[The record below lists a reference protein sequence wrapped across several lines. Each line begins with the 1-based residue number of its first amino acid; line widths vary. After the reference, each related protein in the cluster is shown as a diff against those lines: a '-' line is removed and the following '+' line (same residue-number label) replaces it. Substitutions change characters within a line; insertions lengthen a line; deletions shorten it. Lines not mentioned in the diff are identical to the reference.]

1 MGQGFNE
8 CHRLVRTETMHYLN
22 DATLQRYKDA
32 DVKYVQ
38 ILAAKDER
46 TCDICGGYHEKVY
59 PIEECVHVPLHANC
73 RCTIIPVTDEKLI
86 AAYEKNHP
94 DELESDIGQK
104 IVDHITGI
112 SKQRKM
118 FEQKVKNINDIRVR
132 TLLTQSLERTT
143 IKRAKGRKSKY
154 SASEKTVYLAKN
166 AKVDTLAHEL
176 FHEIDDAYGLIEN
189 GLLSK
194 SVISDYNKLQNLA
207 KGYGKSIEEML
218 YSRYPKAFRK
228 DTEKLALK
236 EEYRGISDILNGM
249 SSGEIN
255 LGYWHDKEYWK
266 KTGRVEAES
275 FAQFG
280 RALYGGNPEVLDM
293 FKSLFPNSYDEVS
306 GRIERLIK

>member
-1 MGQGFNE
+1 
-8 CHRLVRTETMHYLN
+8 
-22 DATLQRYKDA
+22 
-32 DVKYVQ
+32 
-38 ILAAKDER
+38 
-46 TCDICGGYHEKVY
+46 
-59 PIEECVHVPLHANC
+59 
-73 RCTIIPVTDEKLI
+73 
-86 AAYEKNHP
+86 
-94 DELESDIGQK
+94 
-104 IVDHITGI
+104 
-112 SKQRKM
+112 M

-218 YSRYPKAFRK
+218 Y
-228 DTEKLALK
+228 
-236 EEYRGISDILNGM
+236 
-249 SSGEIN
+249 
-255 LGYWHDKEYWK
+255 WHDKEYWK

>member
-1 MGQGFNE
+1 M
-8 CHRLVRTETMHYLN
+8 
-22 DATLQRYKDA
+22 
-32 DVKYVQ
+32 
-38 ILAAKDER
+38 
-46 TCDICGGYHEKVY
+46 
-59 PIEECVHVPLHANC
+59 
-73 RCTIIPVTDEKLI
+73 
-86 AAYEKNHP
+86 
-94 DELESDIGQK
+94 
-104 IVDHITGI
+104 
-112 SKQRKM
+112 KQRKM